1 MSFGKRLLLFIVLP
15 LMAAIFQFAWAGRIA
30 IEDATPQLPL
40 LLTTLGATFC
50 TANEGAVLGFINGF
64 LFASISP
71 LIGGGLG
78 GLIMGSTLVG
88 FGIGWLGE
96 RVFRGSTFLA
106 PFFAAAG
113 TLVAALIYL
122 VAAPPPILLHWL
134 LVTGKTTLYN
144 MVLAIPLYPLLRWLL
159 GAHQNTH
166 AIA

>member
-1 MSFGKRLLLFIVLP
+1 MSLGKRLLLFIVLP
-15 LMAAIFQFAWAGRIA
+15 LVAAILQFAWAGRIA

-50 TANEGAVLGFINGF
+50 TANEGALLGFINGF
-64 LFASISP
+64 LFASLSP
-71 LIGGGLG
+71 LLGGGLG
-78 GLIMGSTLVG
+78 GIIVGNTLVG

-106 PFFAAAG
+106 PFFAATG

-122 VAAPPPILLHWL
+122 VAAPPPLLLHWL

-144 MVLAIPLYPLLRWLL
+144 MALAIPLYPILRWLL
-159 GAHQNTH
+159 GPDQNTH